1 MAEHSL
7 TIKATLDTS
16 SVQRELDNINKNI
29 ATMDGSS
36 GGTTG
41 GRGGNGLV
49 APIRQLQHSID
60 QLNSSIGKLAL

>member
-29 ATMDGSS
+29 ASMDGAT
-36 GGTTG
+36 GGATGGKG
-41 GRGGNGLV
+41 GRGGGF
-49 APIRQLQHSID
+49 PTTSF
-60 QLNSSIGKLAL
+60 K